1 MESARSLWI
10 TGIAASVAIII
21 TVYGVWA
28 NIESQ
33 KGENFDFSKI
43 LAGHCQI

>member
-21 TVYGVWA
+21 IVYGVWA

-33 KGENFDFSKI
+33 KERISISAKY
-43 LAGHCQI
+43 